1 MHPERLI
8 LRIRSE
14 ACTAEPTN
22 SKVCV
27 SEVCLSSRWII
38 RFIVLRSIPGL

>member
-22 SKVCV
+22 R
-27 SEVCLSSRWII
+27 EVDMGSRHEAQRLNGEQFCIMK
-38 RFIVLRSIPGL
+38 